1 MTTDNHAQGRLF
13 NAPPILDHKHYDS
26 PSVFTPESLL
36 REARRQKA
44 LPPGQVPSICVL
56 DPDGDLVDHLHTT
69 GQARHHAAWACY
81 HTQLH
86 TFVHEEVEY
95 GIVGRVVG
103 APFAVLVAEELFA
116 SGCQLIISITSAGQ
130 ITPLG
135 RPPYFVLIERALRDE
150 GTSYHYLPPAPYST
164 LRPRLAALA
173 GAARDDIGVPIYKGA
188 TWTTDAPFRETEAM
202 IEACRA
208 NGILAVE
215 MEAAALYALAEAQQR
230 DIICFAHVT
239 NQMGQAAEDFE
250 KGVAQGSHAA
260 LQVIGWTARN
270 WLQRRAQT
278 NGVHAGERDE
288 SVLHNTGA
296 AAQRARLGDRSVEA
310 TAPLQT
316 IGGQDAQTDLPGL

>member
-1 MTTDNHAQGRLF
+1 VTTNNNAPGRLF
-13 NAPPILDHKHYDS
+13 DTPPILEHKHYDS

-44 LPPGQVPSICVL
+44 LPPGQVPTICAL
-56 DPDGDLVDHLHTT
+56 DPDGDLVDYLQRT
-69 GQARHHAAWACY
+69 GQARRHAAWACY

-86 TFVHEEVEY
+86 TFAHEQIEY

-116 SGCQLIISITSAGQ
+116 SGCQLIISVTSAGQ

-135 RPPYFVLIERALRDE
+135 RTPYFVLIERALRDE
-150 GTSYHYLPPAPYST
+150 GTSYHYLLPAPYST
-164 LRPRLAALA
+164 LRPEMAALTR
-173 GAARDDIGVPIYKGA
+173 AAREDSGVSMYTGA
-188 TWTTDAPFRETEAM
+188 TWTTDAPFRETAAM

-239 NQMGQAAEDFE
+239 NQMAQEGEDFE
-250 KGVAQGSHAA
+250 KGPDQGSHAV
-260 LQVIGWTARN
+260 LQVIGWTARA
-270 WLQRRAQT
+270 WLQWHADDRRA
-278 NGVHAGERDE
+278 D
-288 SVLHNTGA
+288 
-296 AAQRARLGDRSVEA
+296 
-310 TAPLQT
+310 
-316 IGGQDAQTDLPGL
+316 